1 MSKAKKLIA
10 VVHCVVTVL
19 LIAPFFFGLYATVLF
34 GKFYTEAQAMSAI
47 MLLTVAIM
55 LNFVVLRVFEHN
67 IRTFLGVKNERV

>member
-47 MLLTVAIM
+47 MLLSVAIM
-55 LNFVVLRVFEHN
+55 LNCAVLRACEN
-67 IRTFLGVKNERV
+67 TIREFLGDGKCTP